1 MEDKGKQKLDEAVDE
16 LEEEVPSKAKRFIEW
31 ARSDRARI
39 VRIPL
44 ALTLIAVGLIFPYLP
59 VVGIEDVP
67 LGLLLL
73 SYDVPFLRKPMARMV
88 KALVR
93 AYRRLKARWARMKAR
108 WRR

>member
-1 MEDKGKQKLDEAVDE
+1 MDDKGKEKLDEAVDE
-16 LEEEVPSKAKRFIEW
+16 LESEVPGTAKRFIEW
-31 ARSDRARI
+31 ARSDRARM

-44 ALTLIAVGLIFPYLP
+44 ALAMIAVGIFAPYLP

-88 KALVR
+88 KAMVDG
-93 AYRRLKARWARMKAR
+93 YRRLKARWGK
-108 WRR
+108 